1 MHESKSGKQYN
12 TTTFSYNTHIVRVY
26 HFHILKF
33 AFAYLYLYIF
43 VWYVFFWKWKQLF
56 MFIDVAGNMLLCVQ
70 CGRGR
75 DSLGWPRPV
84 YRSILVLRQQ
94 GKGGRRWWVTD
105 IFQFRQIYFAFG
117 EILFAIETFG
127 PKLNPSVHPHIRKER
142 GGCEWWIKGPR
153 VHLPT
158 LPPPSR
164 IYLWDEIMVLF
175 VHPLSQIIKQNHR

>member
-43 VWYVFFWKWKQLF
+43 VWYVFFRKWKQLF

-94 GKGGRRWWVTD
+94 GKGGRRWWVMD
-105 IFQFRQIYFAFG
+105 IFQFRQKYFAFG

-127 PKLNPSVHPHIRKER
+127 PNAIPQSILIYARKGGVVSDGLRDQESIYRPSLPHPAYI
-142 GGCEWWIKGPR
+142 CETR
-153 VHLPT
+153 
-158 LPPPSR
+158 
-164 IYLWDEIMVLF
+164 
-175 VHPLSQIIKQNHR
+175 

>member
-1 MHESKSGKQYN
+1 MSQNLENSITQPHSH
-12 TTTFSYNTHIVRVY
+12 TTLILLECTISIFLSLLLHICTCTF
-26 HFHILKF
+26 LCDMC
-33 AFAYLYLYIF
+33 
-43 VWYVFFWKWKQLF
+43 FFWKWKQLF

-94 GKGGRRWWVTD
+94 GKGGRRWWETD

-158 LPPPSR
+158 LPPPPR

-175 VHPLSQIIKQNHR
+175 VHPLSQIIKLNPR

>member
-94 GKGGRRWWVTD
+94 GKGG
-105 IFQFRQIYFAFG
+105 
-117 EILFAIETFG
+117 E
-127 PKLNPSVHPHIRKER
+127 
-142 GGCEWWIKGPR
+142 GGEWWIFFNLDKYILHLEKYFLQLRHLAPNLIPQSILIYARKGGVVSDGLRDQESIYRPS
-153 VHLPT
+153 LP
-158 LPPPSR
+158 
-164 IYLWDEIMVLF
+164 
-175 VHPLSQIIKQNHR
+175 HPVYICETR